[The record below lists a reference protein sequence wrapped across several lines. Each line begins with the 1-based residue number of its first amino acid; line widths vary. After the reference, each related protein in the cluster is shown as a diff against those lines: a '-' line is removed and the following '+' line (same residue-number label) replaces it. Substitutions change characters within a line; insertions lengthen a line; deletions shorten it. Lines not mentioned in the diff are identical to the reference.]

1 MSYNYEI
8 LGQTASP
15 PFQYPYDVAVDI
27 NQNVYVADCS
37 NNDLREIISSGGAVN
52 IIGATGGFPLITG
65 VAGCVPQPLFGPANT
80 IVYTYVSGGDASQGQ
95 GYLKLVNTSGG
106 GSVIATYTDLVFI
119 YYDGDT
125 GLNPIK
131 PITCNYLGTH
141 AYAVGGTGGQS
152 IYDLSVPDPLAD
164 PTNCSVDS
172 WYDSTWNVFDP
183 AQQIM
188 GIDLDYSTGI
198 LYFTSNGNVYSLDT
212 AAPYGDTTFT
222 LVLNWGTFE
231 LTGISVKDSQNIYL
245 ANSTNSTIIKYD
257 SINNTTTIIS
267 TSYSF
272 NSPYGLSLDPTG
284 NIYVSDTNN
293 SKIVKLTLQN
303 VVCFKEG
310 TKILTNQGYISIET
324 LRKGDLVKTLNNSF
338 VPIEMVGKKTMY
350 NPAIND
356 RIKDQ
361 LYILENHEY
370 SELFEPL
377 VITGCHSVLV
387 DGFESEKQKEQ
398 VKEVLGKIYITDG
411 KYRLPAC
418 VDTRSNVFLQKG
430 DFTIYHIAL
439 ENENYYGNYGVFAN
453 GLLVETCSRRYLK
466 EYANMDLLESDK

>member
-15 PFQYPYDVAVDI
+15 AFSNPYGLALDVAR
-27 NQNVYVADCS
+27 NVYVADYDNNALRKIDTSGVVTTIGGFFDSIAGVAACLPNS
-37 NNDLREIISSGGAVN
+37 FIGPPNTYVYTYIIGGGQTGYLQIVNTNDGTTSNDLADYIDYPRYGSPPYPSAIACNSNG
-52 IIGATGGFPLITG
+52 
-65 VAGCVPQPLFGPANT
+65 T
-80 IVYTYVSGGDASQGQ
+80 IVYAAG
-95 GYLKLVNTSGG
+95 NTGAA
-106 GSVIATYTDLVFI
+106 VLYQLT
-119 YYDGDT
+119 
-125 GLNPIK
+125 
-131 PITCNYLGTH
+131 IT
-141 AYAVGGTGGQS
+141 
-152 IYDLSVPDPLAD
+152 D
-164 PTNCSVDS
+164 PTVTNQPPPGVTSWPGPSGTNEILSIALYGGIVYLTCDQSVYS
-172 WYDSTWNVFDP
+172 FDP
-183 AQQIM
+183 VTGNYTTIASVSQAIY
-188 GIDLDYSTGI
+188 GIAVLD
-198 LYFTSNGNVYSLDT
+198 
-212 AAPYGDTTFT
+212 A
-222 LVLNWGTFE
+222 
-231 LTGISVKDSQNIYL
+231 QNIYVTNVIDGTIL
-245 ANSTNSTIIKYD
+245 KCNPSTGSTTPITLKNGYP
-257 SINNTTTIIS
+257 
-267 TSYSF
+267 YSPF
-272 NSPYGLSLDPTG
+272 YPYSLTNDPTG
-284 NIYVSDTNN
+284 NLYVADRYNN
-293 SKIVKLTLQN
+293 SIVEFIYSN

-398 VKEVLGKIYITDG
+398 VKDVLGKIYITDE

-466 EYANMDLLESDK
+466 EYANMTIL